1 MAAKTPGKLFGIGDV
16 LIGYLDYTNNK
27 PMMSKAKAYENML
40 QAMSFGIYRGGD
52 KQNLEEIKTKFIENG
67 GDGKI
72 FDQVVDLN
80 KSNFKMK
87 GYIENIKKSYKDLSS
102 AGYEDM
108 AKKQMKS
115 ALNNVKTMGEKNLD
129 KFAQYK
135 TDLADPT
142 ITSKD
147 AMSTYKQSVKDAI
160 RKYVEQYKKEP
171 LAPEGT
177 SPEYGGLME
186 QPMIFETMIGK
197 WEEACKA
204 ANCNYLSVEYPEF
217 TINWP
222 KFYQS
227 AINAKPMFIKKALES
242 CGGRGILYV
251 DGDML
256 VHKYPKIFDLQNVD
270 IMAHGWGS
278 DPRTN
283 IRFKTWQCYD
293 PYIFETSGGTM
304 FYANTPA
311 NTSAFAHSKSF
322 LSNRFLFLQ
331 SPADHPSRPSF

>member
-1 MAAKTPGKLFGIGDV
+1 MPKTPRKIPSRRRK
-16 LIGYLDYTNNK
+16 T
-27 PMMSKAKAYENML
+27 PR
-40 QAMSFGIYRGGD
+40 RGGVESGEYAQATVD
-52 KQNLEEIKTKFIENG
+52 AHPLVPVIVNPASKFVVATYWWGRGRQNPNTQWPCPEMYVERAKEQLESEIGEEDPDYAAFIENEFIPLRNAVTG
-67 GDGKI
+67 RNNTP
-72 FDQVVDLN
+72 VD
-80 KSNFKMK
+80 KSDETKQKWNEAKVKRNMVL
-87 GYIENIKKSYKDLSS
+87 KSFF
-102 AGYEDM
+102 E
-108 AKKQMKS
+108 
-115 ALNNVKTMGEKNLD
+115 
-129 KFAQYK
+129 
-135 TDLADPT
+135 
-142 ITSKD
+142 
-147 AMSTYKQSVKDAI
+147 KQSVKDAI

-311 NTSAFAHSKSF
+311 AIRTLDDWNTENNKKSMKERLKIVF
-322 LSNRFLFLQ
+322 YQ
-331 SPADHPSRPSF
+331 